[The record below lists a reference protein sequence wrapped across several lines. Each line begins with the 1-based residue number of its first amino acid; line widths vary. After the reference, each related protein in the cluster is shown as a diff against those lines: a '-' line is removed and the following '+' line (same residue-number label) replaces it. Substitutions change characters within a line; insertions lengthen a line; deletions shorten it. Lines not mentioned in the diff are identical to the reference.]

1 MKSKKSAGKGKNGN
15 EKTAELGKQQK
26 NRKNVAFCVCFSAVF
41 WYADGIQYMK
51 VNRGSPDFW
60 EEREMK
66 QPRPDCQRK
75 AKRNTGTNW
84 LIAGIIAIG
93 IFGCSLGF
101 FFPFW
106 VNLAWEM
113 RGGQERMQSRAQ
125 SLLDAFSEKSYHMD
139 DESLEQ
145 LSEANEIARRL
156 VKRGE
161 TGDREMAEKVWETT
175 YKAAEELVQQGCRD
189 AKNSSY
195 HYEQALE
202 FFRLIKGLGY
212 RDTGKY
218 INILEMVTSNASRE
232 EKRAFLELY
241 SDFPPSRDI
250 LYSDAMWY

>member
-1 MKSKKSAGKGKNGN
+1 
-15 EKTAELGKQQK
+15 
-26 NRKNVAFCVCFSAVF
+26 
-41 WYADGIQYMK
+41 
-51 VNRGSPDFW
+51 
-60 EEREMK
+60 MK
-66 QPRPDCQRK
+66 QPQPDCQRK

-156 VKRGE
+156 VK
-161 TGDREMAEKVWETT
+161 
-175 YKAAEELVQQGCRD
+175 
-189 AKNSSY
+189 
-195 HYEQALE
+195 
-202 FFRLIKGLGY
+202 
-212 RDTGKY
+212 
-218 INILEMVTSNASRE
+218 
-232 EKRAFLELY
+232 
-241 SDFPPSRDI
+241 
-250 LYSDAMWY
+250 